1 MCICVDCVF
10 VYFVYLCIC
19 VFVYLCI
26 CVFVY
31 LCICVFLNLC
41 ICVFVYLC
49 ICVFVHLKGT
59 IETEDEY
66 DCRNGG
72 STCRRGALLRADHDV
87 GVEPWKRERGS

>member
-1 MCICVDCVF
+1 MNMIVGMEGALVGGER
-10 VYFVYLCIC
+10 YCIC

-26 CVFVY
+26 C
-31 LCICVFLNLC
+31 I
-41 ICVFVYLC
+41 
-49 ICVFVHLKGT
+49 FVHLKGT
-59 IETEDEY
+59 NETEDEY